1 MKWSLLFHTNAF
13 LCLKNLSCCSSA
25 TANAA
30 YVRRKPRDHR
40 WFNWERERMQKPHVQ
55 QPAVNSKYVVNL
67 AGHGIF
73 FRVHRQFVS
82 NKKASSFSLSLSGS
96 EETPFSHFV
105 SDYFEAVCC
114 RVHPTTLKL
123 TAKCFLSDRNR
134 YRNQGP
140 WTMCVCICT
149 DI

>member
-1 MKWSLLFHTNAF
+1 MQRMSEESPGTTDDLTG
-13 LCLKNLSCCSSA
+13 
-25 TANAA
+25 
-30 YVRRKPRDHR
+30 RG
-40 WFNWERERMQKPHVQ
+40 ERMQKPHVQ

-67 AGHGIF
+67 AGHCIF

-82 NKKASSFSLSLSGS
+82 NKKKASSFSLSLSGS

-123 TAKCFLSDRNR
+123 TAKRSLSDRNR
-134 YRNQGP
+134 YRNQRH
-140 WTMCVCICT
+140 WTMCVHIWT
-149 DI
+149 DN